1 MDDVLEQQVL
11 GPNGNRIAGPELGT
25 LSSRAAVKRSKP
37 ATHPPGTSPFATQK
51 ASDRD
56 KKRKMNDEQDRESSD
71 NASSGPFPLRRRQP
85 RKAKSSSSSPARHGE
100 FGFDL
105 SDNQRP
111 SQETGLQAEM
121 AILRTQL
128 RAAKAEAKTYQDENA
143 DLNYR
148 IMEAERKAKNAK
160 TDAAAAEAWAKEA
173 EKNLDQISKLKEA
186 DKRRW
191 HELEAELK
199 VAEDE
204 AELATKGKEEAE
216 KLVEAY
222 KLVLKNHGLLAGGM
236 VGAASAGR
244 DGASTEVTE
253 PSYGDVEPIIHE

>member
-1 MDDVLEQQVL
+1 MGSDLSQ
-11 GPNGNRIAGPELGT
+11 NRVKPKPANR
-25 LSSRAAVKRSKP
+25 SSKRRAAPNMPAAKTTSAGSRPITAPVVKRP
-37 ATHPPGTSPFATQK
+37 RQRRERD
-51 ASDRD
+51 DRSIT
-56 KKRKMNDEQDRESSD
+56 RM
-71 NASSGPFPLRRRQP
+71 SSGTPDTPISLP
-85 RKAKSSSSSPARHGE
+85 RPYRSPSPDHHSGNSASAESNTKATNLG
-100 FGFDL
+100 
-105 SDNQRP
+105 
-111 SQETGLQAEM
+111 AEIE
-121 AILRTQL
+121 ILRTQL

-148 IMEAERKAKNAK
+148 IMEAERRAEKAE
-160 TDAAAAEAWAKEA
+160 TDAAAAKKRAKDA
-173 EKNLDQISKLKEA
+173 GRTLGQISKLKEA
-186 DKRRW
+186 AKRRW
-191 HELEAELK
+191 QELEVELK
-199 VAEDE
+199 LAEDE